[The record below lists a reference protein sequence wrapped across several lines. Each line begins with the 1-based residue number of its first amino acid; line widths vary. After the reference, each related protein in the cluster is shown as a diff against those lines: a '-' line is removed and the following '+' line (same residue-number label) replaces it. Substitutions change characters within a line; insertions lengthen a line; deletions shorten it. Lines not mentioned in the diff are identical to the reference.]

1 MLMADAVV
9 RPWTRE
15 ELARLPDDGNRYEV
29 FEGELFVTPAPTW
42 RHQGLAAAL
51 SADLHFYCRTNRIG
65 MVASPGAIIWSG
77 NELLPDVLVCPGSVE
92 ELTGRGWTELP
103 TPILVVEIESE
114 SSLRRDRAVKRTA
127 YVDTLGIAAYW
138 LVDPKAETIRV
149 IAPNA
154 VDQLLGIGDVL
165 TWSPDPAIVP
175 FTLALES
182 LFHPES

>member
-29 FEGELFVTPAPTW
+29 FEGELFVTPSPTW
-42 RHQGLAAAL
+42 RHQRLATEL
-51 SADLHFYCRTNRIG
+51 TVELGRYCRTNRIG
-65 MVASPGAIIWSG
+65 MIAAPGALIWSG
-77 NELLPDVLVCPGSVE
+77 NELLPDVIVFAGSRDQLAE
-92 ELTGRGWTELP
+92 RDWTELP

-114 SSLRRDRAVKRTA
+114 SSLRRDRAVKRSA